1 MTSYKTTLTLEGSD
15 GSKLQLQAYAHKSPD
30 LPCRATQCLAA
41 PCQALPRPYLF
52 SFRLPRAASRSI
64 SAMKD
69 LEVNAPHR
77 GRVKGSPRQ
86 ATFVRLRARR
96 GFPSIMKT
104 VAILAVNAGVLQRG
118 IVATALEHDKPA
130 ITCPPKKNAL
140 FRFHFSA
147 GDLPN
152 GPHFY
157 WIVNRVIS
165 VNLQVFACQRLGSE
179 QCVTTQLH

>member
-1 MTSYKTTLTLEGSD
+1 MDRSLVRLPDGHAREPSVPAGPLVTSYKTTLTLEGSD

-30 LPCRATQCLAA
+30 SPCRATQCLAA

-52 SFRLPRAASRSI
+52 SFRLPRAASRTI

-118 IVATALEHDKPA
+118 IVATVLEHDKPA
-130 ITCPPKKNAL
+130 SHAHQEECP
-140 FRFHFSA
+140 
-147 GDLPN
+147 
-152 GPHFY
+152 
-157 WIVNRVIS
+157 I
-165 VNLQVFACQRLGSE
+165 
-179 QCVTTQLH
+179 